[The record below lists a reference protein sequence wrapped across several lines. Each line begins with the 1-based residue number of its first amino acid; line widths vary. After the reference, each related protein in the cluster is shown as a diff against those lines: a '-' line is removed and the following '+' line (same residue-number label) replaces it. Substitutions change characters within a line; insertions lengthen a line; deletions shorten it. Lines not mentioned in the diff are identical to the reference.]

1 MTEGVGMATIPT
13 LKSLVFQESQG
24 LPPHRSKAVAS
35 ATARWDRF
43 ASMAKMSAGIS
54 ERLNRLPPYMF
65 GRLNAQKLA
74 MRRRGIDVIDL
85 GMGNPPD
92 PTPELVVE
100 KLREAVLDPR
110 NHRYSVSAGLD
121 NLRLE
126 LARLYRRY
134 WGVKLDPDS
143 EIVACIGSKEG
154 FSHACIALLDP
165 GDTVLVPTP
174 AFPIHIY
181 GPALAGANVLRLPMG
196 TETAFLR
203 QLDDVSRHLY
213 PRPKVLILNYPH
225 NPTARVISE
234 DFFKEVVA
242 IARRTGLM
250 VIHDFAYGV
259 TTFDGYKAPSFM
271 QARGAKSVGIE
282 FFTLS
287 KGWNMAGWRIGFAVG
302 NREMIAAL
310 TQVKGY
316 YDYGIFA
323 PVQIAA
329 IMAMRHCDDEVA
341 KQAMRYQRRRDCLMR
356 GLRRI
361 GWKPKKPK
369 ATMFAWV
376 RIPERYRK
384 MGSMDF
390 AMLLLEKA
398 QVATAPGAGFGIEG
412 EGYLRM
418 ALVENEQRLNQ
429 AVRQIDR
436 ALRM

>member
-1 MTEGVGMATIPT
+1 M
-13 LKSLVFQESQG
+13 
-24 LPPHRSKAVAS
+24 SKKTGA
-35 ATARWDRF
+35 
-43 ASMAKMSAGIS
+43 IS

-74 MRRRGIDVIDL
+74 MRRKGIDVIDL

-92 PTPELVVE
+92 PTPEVVVE
-100 KLREAVLDPR
+100 KLREAVLEPR
-110 NHRYSVSAGLD
+110 THRYSVSAGLD

-126 LARLYRRY
+126 VAKLYRRY
-134 WGVKLDPDS
+134 WNVKLDP
-143 EIVACIGSKEG
+143 ETEVVACIGSKEG

-165 GDTVLVPTP
+165 GDTVLVPSP

-181 GPALAGANVLRLPMG
+181 GPALAGANVLRIPLAS
-196 TETAFLR
+196 ESRFLT
-203 QLDDVSRHLY
+203 QLDDVARHLY
-213 PRPKVLILNYPH
+213 PQPKLLVLNYPH
-225 NPTARVISE
+225 NPTTRTASPE
-234 DFFKEVVA
+234 FFKETVN

-250 VIHDFAYGV
+250 VIHDFAYGL
-259 TTFDGYKAPSFM
+259 TTFDGYRAPSFL
-271 QARGAKSVGIE
+271 QTRGAKSIGIE

-302 NREMIAAL
+302 NRHMIAAL
-310 TQVKGY
+310 AQVKGY

-323 PVQIAA
+323 PVQIAS
-329 IMAMRHCDDEVA
+329 IVAMRHCDELVLQ
-341 KQAMRYQRRRDCLMR
+341 QAQRYQERRDVLHR

-361 GWKPKKPK
+361 GWKPRKPK

-376 RIPERYRK
+376 RIPEQYRK

-390 AMLLLEKA
+390 AMHLLEKA
-398 QVATAPGAGFGIEG
+398 HVAVAPGAGFGQEG

-418 ALVENEQRLNQ
+418 ALVENEHRLNQ

-436 ALRM
+436 ALRSRE

>member
-1 MTEGVGMATIPT
+1 MSNT
-13 LKSLVFQESQG
+13 S
-24 LPPHRSKAVAS
+24 S
-35 ATARWDRF
+35 A
-43 ASMAKMSAGIS
+43 IS
-54 ERLNRLPPYMF
+54 ERLKRLPPYMF

-74 MRRRGIDVIDL
+74 MRRQGIDVIDL

-92 PTPELVVE
+92 PTPDLVVE

-110 NHRYSVSAGLD
+110 NHRYSVSIGLD
-121 NLRLE
+121 NLRRE
-126 LARLYRRY
+126 LARLYRRH
-134 WGVKLDPDS
+134 WDVQLDQNT

-181 GPALAGANVLRLPMG
+181 GPALAGANVLRMPMG
-196 TETAFLR
+196 SDAKFLA
-203 QLDDVSRHLY
+203 QLDEVARHLY

-225 NPTARVISE
+225 NPTTRTVSP
-234 DFFKEVVA
+234 DFFKEIVA

-271 QARGAKSVGIE
+271 QTRGAKSVGIE

-302 NREMIAAL
+302 NRDMIAAL
-310 TQVKGY
+310 AQVKGY

-323 PVQIAA
+323 PVQIAS
-329 IMAMRHCDDEVA
+329 IVAMRHCDQIVA
-341 KQAMRYQRRRDCLMR
+341 EQALHYQARRDCLIR

-376 RIPERYRK
+376 RIPEQFRK
-384 MGSMDF
+384 MGSMEF
-390 AMLLLEKA
+390 AMQLLEKA
-398 QVATAPGAGFGIEG
+398 HVAVAPGAGFGQEG

-436 ALRM
+436 ALRIRE